1 MRLTEIGD
9 FVAKLLDGYV
19 ISRDERRKSG
29 RWIAKYSVAK
39 RGTIFEFARCFR
51 FSRLV
56 RRTKLIQ
63 IYYQKTKL

>member
-1 MRLTEIGD
+1 LTEIGE

-19 ISRDERRKSG
+19 ISRDERRESG

-51 FSRLV
+51 FM
-56 RRTKLIQ
+56 
-63 IYYQKTKL
+63 